1 MAVISY
7 CPFIYGRM
15 QFVKNGSILTNIEG
29 DTSKTDRLPNSIVL
43 IICALMSQHDLS
55 KSDSP
60 KDLNLTSGSK
70 ILTIFHELPHFQWY
84 NLSNQ
89 NQ

>member
-1 MAVISY
+1 
-7 CPFIYGRM
+7 M

-29 DTSKTDRLPNSIVL
+29 VTSKTDRLPNMYSIDYMYFNEPNM
-43 IICALMSQHDLS
+43 ILS
-55 KSDSP
+55 KSDFP